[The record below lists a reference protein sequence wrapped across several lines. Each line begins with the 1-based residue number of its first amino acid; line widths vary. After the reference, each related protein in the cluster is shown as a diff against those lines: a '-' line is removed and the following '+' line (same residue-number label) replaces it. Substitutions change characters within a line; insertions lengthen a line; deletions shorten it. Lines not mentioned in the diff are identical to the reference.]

1 MRKILGC
8 LATLLVSA
16 VGAAAA
22 PGEDMTSLDAVLR
35 GAVEKGRV
43 PAVVAMVATDKGV
56 VYEGAFGADK
66 AAIFS
71 IASMTKPVTAAAVM
85 QLVDAGK
92 VKLDEPA
99 GTYVPELAAVQ
110 VLDADALRPPKTPIT
125 VRQLLTHTSG
135 FAYEFLNKPLAD
147 YVAKG
152 GVPTALGPGDGFLK
166 APLAFDPGTRWE
178 YGISSDWL
186 GRLVEKVSGQSLD
199 AYMKQHL
206 FEPLGMR
213 DTSFEVPSEKET
225 RVVATHRR
233 GADGRLEA
241 LPRPPRVPVTFF
253 RGGSGLH
260 STAGDYMTFAR
271 ALLAGGQLGKV
282 RILSAESV
290 AQMGRNQI
298 GELSLRLLPSL
309 MPQFVRTAPVPG
321 HPDKFGLGVALN
333 SKAVPNGRGAD
344 TMTWGGVQNTFF
356 WVDREKKVCVVVM
369 TQMLPFL
376 EEGPEQLMQDFERA
390 VYDWR
395 K

>member
-1 MRKILGC
+1 
-8 LATLLVSA
+8 
-16 VGAAAA
+16 
-22 PGEDMTSLDAVLR
+22 
-35 GAVEKGRV
+35 
-43 PAVVAMVATDKGV
+43 
-56 VYEGAFGADK
+56 
-66 AAIFS
+66 
-71 IASMTKPVTAAAVM
+71 
-85 QLVDAGK
+85 
-92 VKLDEPA
+92 
-99 GTYVPELAAVQ
+99 
-110 VLDADALRPPKTPIT
+110 
-125 VRQLLTHTSG
+125 
-135 FAYEFLNKPLAD
+135 
-147 YVAKG
+147 
-152 GVPTALGPGDGFLK
+152 
-166 APLAFDPGTRWE
+166 
-178 YGISSDWL
+178 
-186 GRLVEKVSGQSLD
+186 
-199 AYMKQHL
+199 
-206 FEPLGMR
+206 
-213 DTSFEVPSEKET
+213 
-225 RVVATHRR
+225 
-233 GADGRLEA
+233 
-241 LPRPPRVPVTFF
+241 VPVTFF

-333 SKAVPNGRGAD
+333 SKAILNGRGAD
-344 TMTWGGVQNTFF
+344 TMSWGGVQNTFF